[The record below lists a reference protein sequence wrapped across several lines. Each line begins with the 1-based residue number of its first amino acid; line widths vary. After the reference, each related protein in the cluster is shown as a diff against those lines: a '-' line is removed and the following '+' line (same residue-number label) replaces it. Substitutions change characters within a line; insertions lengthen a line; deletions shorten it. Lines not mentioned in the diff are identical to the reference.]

1 MSPANKF
8 PLTVAATLLFA
19 SVSLQAE
26 TIAITDAQVHT
37 LGQAGEL
44 EDATVLIR
52 DGEIAEVGEDVAI
65 PEGARV
71 IEADGNPVTPGLVD
85 AHGQIGVVEVGAVS
99 HSNDGAIQDRD
110 FTAGF
115 DITDAIN
122 PNSQLIPVN
131 RIEGLTRAV
140 VAPGHSGDSHL
151 IAGQGAVMDLGD
163 GDDWITE
170 TPAALYASLGAAG
183 ANRAGGSR
191 AAALLHLREA
201 FQDAEDYAANR
212 QAWEQG
218 DRREY
223 SHGRLDLEAMV
234 PVIQGEIPLVV
245 AVDRASD
252 IRAALRLQEEW
263 GLDLVIRGGA
273 EAWKVADEIAE
284 ADVPVLIDPIEN
296 LPSSFD
302 SLAATRENAP
312 KLHEAGVAFAFA
324 TGESHNARNITQAAG
339 NAVAH
344 GLPWE
349 EALAALTTR
358 PAEIWGV
365 DDRVGR
371 LEPGMEADVVLWDG
385 DPLEVTSFPTQVV
398 IRGEVIPM
406 ESRHTRLRDRYSDLE
421 DQELPRAYRN

>member
-1 MSPANKF
+1 MSAVNKIQV
-8 PLTVAATLLFA
+8 TAAAVLLFA
-19 SVSLQAE
+19 SAPLQAE
-26 TIAITDAQVHT
+26 TIAITGGQVHT
-37 LGQAGEL
+37 LGEAGEL

-52 DGEIAEVGEDVAI
+52 DGEIVEVGEEVSI

-71 IEADGNPVTPGLVD
+71 IEAEGNPVTPGLMD

-99 HSNDGAIQDRD
+99 HSSDAAIADRE

-140 VAPGHSGDSHL
+140 VAPTHSGDSHL
-151 IAGQGAVMDLGD
+151 IAGQGAVMDLGN
-163 GDDWITE
+163 GDEWLTE
-170 TPAALYASLGAAG
+170 TPAALYASLGATG
-183 ANRAGGSR
+183 AARAGGSR

-212 QAWEQG
+212 QAWQQG
-218 DRREY
+218 DRRPY

-234 PVIQGEIPLVV
+234 PVIRGEIPLVV
-245 AVDRASD
+245 AVDRVSD

-263 GLDLVIRGGA
+263 DLDLVIRGGA
-273 EAWKVADEIAE
+273 EAWKVAEDIA
-284 ADVPVLIDPIEN
+284 AAGVPVLLDPLEN

-302 SLAATRENAP
+302 SLAATRQNAVR
-312 KLHEAGVAFAFA
+312 LHEAGVTFAFA

-339 NAVAH
+339 NAVAQ

-349 EALAALTTR
+349 EALAALTSR
-358 PAEIWGV
+358 PAEIWGI
-365 DDRVGR
+365 DDRIGR
-371 LEPGMEADVVLWDG
+371 LEPGMEADVVVWDG
-385 DPLEVTSFPTQVV
+385 DPLEVTSFPVQVV
-398 IRGEVIPM
+398 IRGEMIPM

-421 DQELPRAYRN
+421 DQQLPPAYRK